1 MESVQPRTDAAAR
14 YGPVTA
20 TPAVQPA
27 TRAAAGRPDA
37 AGQGPAVNASP
48 SGETTATFSRR
59 AQELSARQSTQD
71 VQQEERQNSQQAS
84 EAVQARQVAE
94 SAAAADM
101 ARASAQQ
108 GAPAARDAQVRRA
121 YQGVDG
127 VASAG

>member
-37 AGQGPAVNASP
+37 AGQGPANASP

-59 AQELSARQSTQD
+59 AQELSARQSMQD

-94 SAAAADM
+94 NAAAADM

-127 VASAG
+127 MASAG